1 MPSTAESVSRT
12 GSETVMKVLVAG
24 DARSYAAQ
32 MGARSRGRV
41 AIGGMIIAAIVGGLN
56 AISARQTPIM
66 QPVDEKAL
74 REYTGVYRWEPNAFV
89 YLQMWDEFSGFGKPR
104 LVAFDES
111 GEVRTLYPTDGDQ
124 FFAGPGMA
132 VSASVESRIEFQRD
146 GSRQDRLAHL
156 AARSCACPARR
167 AASRSRRREDVRFSS
182 RRRSAGRHAHHV
194 RPRAGN
200 IPRSFSCMAR
210 APRIGNTCSRS
221 RDS

>member
-56 AISARQTPIM
+56 AISARQPPIM

-74 REYTGVYRWEPNAFV
+74 REYTGVYQWGPNAFV
-89 YLQMWDEFSGFGKPR
+89 YLQMWEEFSGFGKPR

-111 GEVRTLYPTDGDQ
+111 GDVRPLYRTDEDK
-124 FFAGPGMA
+124 FFAGPGVA
-132 VSASVESRIEFQRD
+132 VAESVESRVGFQRD
-146 GSRQDRLAHL
+146 RAGKIVSLTWQRGAAPARTARRVVIEKSETYGSRIA
-156 AARSCACPARR
+156 
-167 AASRSRRREDVRFSS
+167 RFSS
-182 RRRSAGRHAHHV
+182 LAH
-194 RPRAGN
+194 
-200 IPRSFSCMAR
+200 
-210 APRIGNTCSRS
+210 
-221 RDS
+221 